1 MHLYH
6 KRILKYLNCRLVLF
20 SELCVVKLHDEFF
33 PLLDLL
39 AMVLNPAN
47 KFHCY
52 NASRPSEF
60 KLPPPPKN
68 SQSDSDSMS
77 VNNRNRN
84 EDPERSGR
92 NDDDEDEPYACI
104 NDGPYPKGRPCLLD
118 TFLKSFLNP

>member
-1 MHLYH
+1 M
-6 KRILKYLNCRLVLF
+6 
-20 SELCVVKLHDEFF
+20 KLHDEFF

-60 KLPPPPKN
+60 KLPPPPKT
-68 SQSDSDSMS
+68 SQRAQESDADSTP

-84 EDPERSGR
+84 EDPGGR
-92 NDDDEDEPYACI
+92 NDDDAESAEKSDADEERC
-104 NDGPYPKGRPCLLD
+104 D
-118 TFLKSFLNP
+118 F